1 MLAKQMKCDASSE
14 KGNFIVAA
22 HAVWF
27 GAKSETSRLA
37 AFGFRLSGGGA
48 HQSKTMML
56 QELERLLA
64 TGHGT
69 GDNLKLA
76 AIEENALGKATAN
89 TRRLTFRHMSS
100 LYGLMDQP
108 QMTRVFLKLWRSDYE
123 GHSLLAL
130 LVSLARDPMLR
141 ETAHV
146 VLGGAIG
153 QNLQRP
159 LFEEALSSACP
170 NRFSEKTIR
179 SMAQNCASTWTQSGH
194 LKGSVKK
201 VRQRVLPTPSAVA
214 LAALLA
220 TVAGFGGPAILG
232 SIWMQVL
239 DLSPDQALDQLRR
252 AEAIGL
258 ARVRSAGDVTE
269 ISIRQPMAATLGVRE
284 LEHV

>member
-1 MLAKQMKCDASSE
+1 MLAQQMKRDAASG
-14 KGNFIVAA
+14 KGNLMVAPQSI
-22 HAVWF
+22 WY
-27 GAKSETSRLA
+27 GAKSETSRLT

-56 QELERLLA
+56 QELEGLLA
-64 TGHGT
+64 TGRET
-69 GDNLKLA
+69 GDDLKLA

-89 TRRLTFRHMSS
+89 TRRLTFGHMSS
-100 LYGLMDQP
+100 LYGLVDQP
-108 QMTRVFLKLWRSDYE
+108 QMTRVFLKLWRSDCE
-123 GHSLLAL
+123 GHGILAL
-130 LVSLARDPMLR
+130 LISLARDPMLR
-141 ETAHV
+141 ETVHV

-159 LFEEALSSACP
+159 LFEEALSSAFP
-170 NRFSEKTIR
+170 NRFSEKMIR
-179 SMAQNCASTWTQSGH
+179 SMAQNCAATWTQSGH

-201 VRQRVLPTPSAVA
+201 VRQRALSTPSAVA
-214 LAALLA
+214 FAALLA

-232 SIWMQVL
+232 SIWMRVL

-258 ARVRSAGDVTE
+258 ARVRSAGEVTE
-269 ISIRQPMAATLGVRE
+269 ISIRQPIGAALGVLE

>member
-1 MLAKQMKCDASSE
+1 MLASQTKRDALSE
-14 KGNFIVAA
+14 NGNFTAAA
-22 HAVWF
+22 HPVWF

-56 QELERLLA
+56 QELEGLLA
-64 TGHGT
+64 TGREV
-69 GDNLKLA
+69 GDDLKLA

-100 LYGLMDQP
+100 LYGLMEQP
-108 QMTRVFLKLWRSDYE
+108 PLTKAFLRFWQSDYE
-123 GHSLLAL
+123 GHRLHAL

-146 VLGGAIG
+146 ILGGATG

-159 LFEEALSSACP
+159 MFEEALSSAYP
-170 NRFSEKTIR
+170 NRFSEKMVR
-179 SMAQNCASTWTQSGH
+179 SMAQNCASTWTQGGH
-194 LKGSVKK
+194 LKGAVKK
-201 VRQRVLPTPSAVA
+201 IRQRVLPTPSAVA

-220 TVAGFGGPAILG
+220 AVAGFGGPAILG

-239 DLSPDQALDQLRR
+239 DLSPDQALDHLRR

-269 ISIRQPMAATLGVRE
+269 ISIRQPMAATLGVGE